1 MACPHRNCILI
12 QGDFQNMKT
21 INETLRKFTGPSLRV
36 LVEKGDYETARQ
48 MIWYS
53 WIGMICM
60 GIVLGISLS
69 RLGWI

>member
-1 MACPHRNCILI
+1 M
-12 QGDFQNMKT
+12 T
-21 INETLRKFTGPSLRV
+21 IDALLKKLMGPTLRE

-60 GIVLGISLS
+60 GLVLGISLS
-69 RLGWI
+69 RLGLI

>member
-1 MACPHRNCILI
+1 
-12 QGDFQNMKT
+12 MKP
-21 INETLRKFTGPSLRV
+21 NETLKKLTGPSLRE

-60 GIVLGISLS
+60 GFVIGVSLS

>member
-1 MACPHRNCILI
+1 MTIIAKEPTILE
-12 QGDFQNMKT
+12 K
-21 INETLRKFTGPSLRV
+21 LTGPSLRT
-36 LVEKGDYETARQ
+36 LVEKGDYKTIRQ
-48 MIWYS
+48 MTWYS